1 MGEENT
7 DMKMTAIR
15 MAWVLAGCA
24 ALAGGCGKA
33 GGEAG
38 EGTAAG
44 GVSAVDALGREVRL
58 EKPARRLLVTGKAS
72 YAIEHA
78 LYLLPTVREECE
90 VIGARGRGGGARAT
104 AEGFLEAMGAGTGRK
119 GGVALS
125 EGNVEEILAR
135 GPDVVLLK
143 TSSRL
148 FGASLE
154 GAGATEAYL
163 SLESAED
170 YDRDLATLG
179 ALAGAEDEA
188 EAARAYYRE
197 VRERVERGLEG
208 LEEAE
213 KPRVL
218 AVQYNASRGAGA
230 CRVPPPDWI
239 QTWMV
244 RTAGGVPAWT
254 EGMPGGQWGAVS
266 VEQVLAWDPDIVLA
280 VCYGE
285 PATTAVEALGADA
298 AWRETRAWKEGR
310 VKAFPGDFL
319 SWDQPDTRWGLGLL
333 WVAKTLHPERFAD
346 VDLEAEMERFY
357 ALYGLD
363 AAWVR
368 EKARP
373 LVAEEL

>member
-1 MGEENT
+1 M
-7 DMKMTAIR
+7 MKTRRLLWA
-15 MAWVLAGCA
+15 LAGCVA
-24 ALAGGCGKA
+24 AAWGCGK
-33 GGEAG
+33 GGA
-38 EGTAAG
+38 GTAAGTGAG

-58 EKPARRLLVTGKAS
+58 EKPARKFLVTGKAS

-90 VIGARGRGGGARAT
+90 VIGAAGRGGGARAT
-104 AEGFLEAMGAGTGRK
+104 AEGFLEAMGARDGRA

-188 EAARAYYRE
+188 EAARGYYRE
-197 VRERVERGLEG
+197 VRERVARGLEG
-208 LEEAE
+208 LAEEE
-213 KPRVL
+213 RSRVL
-218 AVQYNASRGAGA
+218 VVQVNASRGAGA

-244 RTAGGVPAWT
+244 REAGGAPIWT
-254 EGMPGGQWGAVS
+254 DGMPGGQWGAVS
-266 VEQVLAWDPDIVLA
+266 AEQVLAWDPDIVLA

-285 PATTAVEALGADA
+285 PATAAVAALGEDA
-298 AWRETRAWKEGR
+298 AWRETRAWKEGK

-333 WVAKTLHPERFAD
+333 WTAKTLHPERFAD
-346 VDLEAEMERFY
+346 VDLAAEMTRFY

-363 AAWVR
+363 AAWVA

-373 LVAEEL
+373 LVQEAL